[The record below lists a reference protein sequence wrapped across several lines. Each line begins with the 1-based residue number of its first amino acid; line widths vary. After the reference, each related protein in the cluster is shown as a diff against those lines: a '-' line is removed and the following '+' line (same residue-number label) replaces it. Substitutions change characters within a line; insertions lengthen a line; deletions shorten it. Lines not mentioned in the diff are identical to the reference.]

1 MATDPRPTDTG
12 IQTADPRAIEVTQGN
27 ARRAPWTYRPNVDI
41 FDTPDEL
48 LLMAD
53 IPGAD
58 PDSIDVSMEAGIL
71 TLQADV
77 TPRHRTTAQCTAHE
91 YGVGGFHRRFEIDE
105 AIDTDAVTAEYRD
118 GALTVR
124 LPKAQQARRRRIPVS
139 A

>member
-1 MATDPRPTDTG
+1 MAAETA
-12 IQTADPRAIEVTQGN
+12 IQTTNPRAIEVNNGTSRQFS
-27 ARRAPWTYRPNVDI
+27 WTYRPNVDI

-58 PDSIDVSMEAGIL
+58 PESIDVSMESGVL
-71 TLQADV
+71 TIQADV
-77 TPRHRTTAQCTAHE
+77 APRRRGAAQCTVHE

-105 AIDTDAVTAEYRD
+105 SIDTEAVAAEYRD
-118 GALTVR
+118 GSLRVR